1 MLWYSLV
8 IIMVIA
14 MVCDS
19 FEFRACL
26 TRAVASYRH
35 SVDLADN
42 AKPFKIGSW
51 VVAQR
56 KEKAMGRMDPEK
68 ANLLQKLVEEG

>member
-19 FEFRACL
+19 FEFRAYL
-26 TRAVASYRH
+26 TGAVASYRH

>member
-1 MLWYSLV
+1 M
-8 IIMVIA
+8 
-14 MVCDS
+14 
-19 FEFRACL
+19 
-26 TRAVASYRH
+26 
-35 SVDLADN
+35 DLADN

-68 ANLLQKLVEEG
+68 VNLLQKLVEEGELLSVSPSIESNSHVCR

>member
-1 MLWYSLV
+1 MFLQLLLL
-8 IIMVIA
+8 
-14 MVCDS
+14 
-19 FEFRACL
+19 FF
-26 TRAVASYRH
+26 VASYRH
-35 SVDLADN
+35 SVDLPDN

-68 ANLLQKLVEEG
+68 VNLLQKLVEEGMLI